1 MNANEHGRAID
12 LIAQRDIE
20 GIAENDARWLASH
33 LAACREC
40 ASFELALG
48 GAEQAMRSA
57 SVMASAA
64 LVQSTQARVRARA
77 EQLRERQS
85 RMFLMAISFAM
96 GVVFS
101 TLSAWVWWKA
111 GRWMEEHFGLPSVL
125 VTPGLVVFWLLPA
138 IFLGVMLLAF
148 PESGFEGSV
157 MHLFMKDR
165 QRGVQ

>member
-1 MNANEHGRAID
+1 MNSNEHGRAVD
-12 LIAQRDIE
+12 LITQRDLE
-20 GIAENDARWLASH
+20 GIAENEAQWLASH
-33 LAACREC
+33 LAECREC

-48 GAEQAMRSA
+48 GAEEAMRSA
-57 SVMASAA
+57 TVMASAA
-64 LVQSTQARVRARA
+64 LVASTQAKVRVRA
-77 EQLRERQS
+77 EQLREREAR
-85 RMFLMAISFAM
+85 RMLMAISFAM

-101 TLSAWVWWKA
+101 TASAWVWWKA
-111 GRWMEEHFGLPSVL
+111 GGWMVEHFGLPAVL

-138 IFLGVMLLAF
+138 IFLGVMLFAF

>member
-1 MNANEHGRAID
+1 MNANEHGRAVD
-12 LIAQRDIE
+12 LITQRDVE

-33 LAACREC
+33 LAECRQC
-40 ASFELALG
+40 ASFELALS
-48 GAEQAMRSA
+48 GAEQALRSTT
-57 SVMASAA
+57 VMASAA
-64 LVQSTQARVRARA
+64 LVASTQAKVWARA

-85 RMFLMAISFAM
+85 RFFLMAISFAM

-111 GRWMEEHFGLPSVL
+111 GGWMVEHFGLPSVL

-138 IFLGVMLLAF
+138 IFLGVMLFAF

-157 MHLFMKDR
+157 MHVFMKDR
-165 QRGVQ
+165 QRGMQ